1 LVVVTREFSP
11 KTRTPADRV
20 VGDAGVMTTPTLL
33 RPEGLVNS
41 PAFTHVA
48 VVPPGATT
56 IYVGG
61 QNAVDGQG
69 RLIGGDDAAAQTE
82 QVMKNLRTA
91 LGAAGASVHDLVSV
105 TIYLVEGVDIAEAY
119 PVAAAG
125 LEGAA
130 PTVQALVTAGLAV
143 PGALLEVSAI
153 AAVVR

>member
-1 LVVVTREFSP
+1 
-11 KTRTPADRV
+11 
-20 VGDAGVMTTPTLL
+20 MTEKTLL

-48 VVPPGATT
+48 VVPPGMTT
-56 IYVGG
+56 LYVGG
-61 QNAVDGQG
+61 QNAVDGES

-82 QVMKNLRTA
+82 QVMKNLKTA
-91 LGAAGASVHDLVSV
+91 LAAAGATVHDLVSM
-105 TIYLVEGVDIAEAY
+105 TIYLAEEVDLAQAY

-130 PTVQALVTAGLAV
+130 PTVQGIRVTSLTV

-153 AAVVR
+153 AAVAP